1 MTIGVNMSRP
11 RKPTALKLI
20 HGSRD
25 RHQNKHEPKPTGKAV
40 MPEWLNADARSE
52 WERLAPELI
61 KIGLLTI
68 ADQVEFAIYCQAL
81 AEFKEAEAYLLEH
94 GRTQITKDGFE
105 RKSAWCSIRD
115 EAWKRLHQAA
125 SGFGLT
131 PASRAKVEAKP
142 IEVKEDK
149 SKYIA

>member
-1 MTIGVNMSRP
+1 MARP

-25 RHQNKHEPKPTGKAV
+25 RHKNKLEPKPEGIAS
-40 MPEWLNADARSE
+40 MPNWLSEAAQDEWG
-52 WERLAPELI
+52 RLAPELT
-61 KIGLLTI
+61 KIGILTI
-68 ADQVEFAIYCQAL
+68 ADETEFAVYCQAY
-81 AEFKEAEAYLLEH
+81 AELKEAEAELARN

-125 SGFGLT
+125 SGFGLN
-131 PASRAKVEAKP
+131 PSARAKVEAKP
-142 IEVKEDK
+142 IEAKDDK

>member
-1 MTIGVNMSRP
+1 MPQWLS
-11 RKPTALKLI
+11 
-20 HGSRD
+20 D
-25 RHQNKHEPKPTGKAV
+25 KAQ
-40 MPEWLNADARSE
+40 AE
-52 WERLAPELI
+52 WERLAPELT
-61 KIGLLTI
+61 KIGILTL
-68 ADQVEFAIYCQAL
+68 ADEVEFAVYCQAL
-81 AEFKEAEAYLLEH
+81 AELTEAEAYLEKH
-94 GRTQITKDGFE
+94 GRTQVTKDGFE

-142 IEVKEDK
+142 IEAKDDK

>member
-1 MTIGVNMSRP
+1 MSRP

-25 RHQNKHEPKPTGKAV
+25 RHQNKLEPKPTGEAT
-40 MPEWLNADARSE
+40 MPKWLNKNARKE
-52 WERLAPELI
+52 WRRLAPELTR
-61 KIGLLTI
+61 IGILTV
-68 ADQVEFAIYCQAL
+68 ADEVEFAVYCQAL
-81 AEFKEAEAYLLEH
+81 AELTEAEAHLAEH
-94 GRTQITKDGFE
+94 GRTQVTKDGFE
-105 RKSAWCSIRD
+105 GKSAWCSIRD

-142 IEVKEDK
+142 IEAKDDK

>member
-1 MTIGVNMSRP
+1 MARP

-25 RHQNKHEPKPTGKAV
+25 RHKNKLEPKPEGIAL
-40 MPEWLNADARSE
+40 MPNWLSEPAQDEWA
-52 WERLAPELI
+52 RLAPELT
-61 KIGLLTI
+61 KIGILTL
-68 ADQVEFAIYCQAL
+68 ADETEFAVYCSAY
-81 AEFKEAEAYLLEH
+81 AELKEAEAELARN

-125 SGFGLT
+125 SGFGLN
-131 PASRAKVEAKP
+131 PSARAKVEAKP
-142 IEVKEDK
+142 IEAKDDK